1 METTF
6 AIIKPAVVA
15 DKQVGKILTMIEDH
29 GFEIAAMQK
38 ITMTQAQAEE
48 LYQEHKARPF
58 FNGLVSIMTH
68 SPIVILAL
76 KKEHA
81 VSSWRDLMGATNPA
95 NALPG
100 TVRALFG
107 KNLDANASHGSD
119 SPASAAR
126 ELGIFFPNL

>member
-29 GFEIAAMQK
+29 GFTIAAMQK
-38 ITMTQAQAEE
+38 ITMTQAQAEA
-48 LYQEHKARPF
+48 LYQEHKERPF
-58 FNGLVSIMTH
+58 FNGLVNIMTQ

-76 KKEHA
+76 EKENA
-81 VSSWRDLMGATNPA
+81 VSAWRDLMGATNPA

-107 KNLDANASHGSD
+107 KSLDANASHGSD